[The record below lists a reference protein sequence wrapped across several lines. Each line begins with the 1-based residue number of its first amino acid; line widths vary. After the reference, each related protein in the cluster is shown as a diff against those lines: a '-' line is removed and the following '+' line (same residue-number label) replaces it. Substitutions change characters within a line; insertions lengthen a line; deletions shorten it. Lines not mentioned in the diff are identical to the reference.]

1 MHLTNQLE
9 RREPHKCKEC
19 LLTYNGMDQ
28 EHLPCLEVP
37 NPYQQLKQWRP
48 PTVRTLT
55 DWTGPA
61 PGSFSTSTIWINP
74 SAILSAHRES
84 HQRVGGGSRRYLEHF
99 TLSLNP
105 MRRSIDNPRP
115 SLHPFTAIE
124 LPPTQAL
131 SSEPPPPMI
140 CTPALWRLI
149 AFKPDP
155 AMDTTEEGQVP
166 LHTPDQ
172 PSEMGRREPIHEI
185 WEDLNQN
192 GQKLGLWWRR
202 GRVNCWTT
210 WELLWKRRGCHEV
223 DLFRCIQCLSLGS

>member
-1 MHLTNQLE
+1 MHLTNQLD

-19 LLTYNGMDQ
+19 LLTYNSMDQ

-37 NPYQQLKQWRP
+37 NPYQQLKQWPP
-48 PTVRTLT
+48 PTVRTPT

-61 PGSFSTSTIWINP
+61 PGSFSPSTIWIDP

-84 HQRVGGGSRRYLEHF
+84 HQRVGGGSRRDLEHF

-115 SLHPFTAIE
+115 SLHLFTAIE
-124 LPPTQAL
+124 LPPTQTL
-131 SSEPPPPMI
+131 YLEPPPPMI
-140 CTPALWRLI
+140 YTPALWRLI

-155 AMDTTEEGQVP
+155 AMDTTEEGQVS

-172 PSEMGRREPIHEI
+172 PSEMGRREPNPQ
-185 WEDLNQN
+185 DM
-192 GQKLGLWWRR
+192 
-202 GRVNCWTT
+202 GRSEPEWSEAWTVMKKRQS
-210 WELLWKRRGCHEV
+210 ELLDYLRT
-223 DLFRCIQCLSLGS
+223 SLEEERMPWGGSV